1 MEKTYFSILELSVS
15 SLVDLMLSGLSIDVI
30 KMDNGTVHQKLQ
42 IVMKPNQY
50 NHLVLILQ
58 LNGVIG
64 YGIVLM
70 VLVAIINVRDLVIS
84 VELCQ

>member
-15 SLVDLMLSGLSIDVI
+15 SLVDVMLTGLSIDVI

-50 NHLVLILQ
+50 NHFVLILQ
-58 LNGVIG
+58 SNGVIG
-64 YGIVLM
+64 YGIVL
-70 VLVAIINVRDLVIS
+70 IINVRDLVIS